1 MINIYDYFSL
11 NRILLLAIG
20 LWPYEKS
27 KFAQFYSICC
37 FSILIT
43 CIIFQFSTFV
53 TSKCTVDLVIQIL
66 SPASAF
72 TGITIMYNSFYIN
85 NETVK
90 SLMEQLQHIYG
101 NLRDNNEIA
110 IVERYG
116 NYAKRYTAVL
126 AMVIIFA
133 TSFVI
138 GVQLWFNF
146 RVVILSIKEPR
157 PRYLLLR
164 IEYFVNE
171 EKYLYLLQLHMN
183 AAICIITITLV
194 STGAMFIAY
203 FQLVCALFQIASYRI
218 KYAMQIYTIRG
229 IILLSENMIYKRIVY
244 AVDIHRK
251 AIMFSEHLVSKFER
265 TFMLLIMCGVLSLS
279 LNIYCTFQNMSW
291 KYATD
296 FAFSLILAC
305 STIMYMFLANL
316 IGQQIIDH
324 NNHVFMTAYKIQ
336 WYLTPIRIQKMILF
350 LLQRGNK
357 VFGLSIGGLFMGS
370 MEYFATCRFYYIN
383 DSHADFVKKDIII

>member
-126 AMVIIFA
+126 A
-133 TSFVI
+133 S
-138 GVQLWFNF
+138 VQLWFNF

>member
-370 MEYFATCRFYYIN
+370 MEYFATLVNASVSYFTLLY
-383 DSHADFVKKDIII
+383 SVG

>member
-20 LWPYEKS
+20 LWPYQKS

-66 SPASAF
+66 SPTSAF
-72 TGITIMYNSFYIN
+72 TGVVIMYNSFYIN
-85 NETVK
+85 NETLK

-101 NLRDNNEIA
+101 NLRNNNEIA

-116 NYAKRYTAVL
+116 NYAKRYTAAL
-126 AMVIIFA
+126 TMVAIIFV
-133 TSFVI
+133 TLFVI

-146 RVVILSIKEPR
+146 RDVIISTKESQPR
-157 PRYLLLR
+157 HLILR

-171 EKYLYLLQLHMN
+171 EKYFYLLQLHMN

-194 STGAMFIAY
+194 STKTMFITF
-203 FQLVCALFQIASYRI
+203 FQLVCAMFQIASYRI
-218 KYAMQIYTIRG
+218 EQAIQIYTVRG
-229 IILLSENMIYKRIVY
+229 IIQLNENMIYKRIVC

-251 AIMFSEHLVSKFER
+251 AIMFSEHLISRFER
-265 TFMLLIMCGVLSLS
+265 TFLLLIICGVVSLS

-291 KYATD
+291 KYAID

-305 STIMYMFLANL
+305 STILYMFLANL

-370 MEYFATCRFYYIN
+370 MEYFATLVNASVSYFTLLY
-383 DSHADFVKKDIII
+383 SVG

>member
-72 TGITIMYNSFYIN
+72 TGVVIMYNSFYIN
-85 NETVK
+85 NETLK
-90 SLMEQLQHIYG
+90 SVMEQLQHIYG
-101 NLRDNNEIA
+101 NLRNNNEIA

-116 NYAKRYTAVL
+116 NYAKRYTAAL
-126 AMVIIFA
+126 
-133 TSFVI
+133 TS
-138 GVQLWFNF
+138 VQLWFNF
-146 RVVILSIKEPR
+146 RDVIISTKESQPR
-157 PRYLLLR
+157 HLILR

-171 EKYLYLLQLHMN
+171 EKYFYLLQLHMN

-194 STGAMFIAY
+194 STKTMFIVYSQLFCAMFR
-203 FQLVCALFQIASYRI
+203 IASYRI
-218 KYAMQIYTIRG
+218 EQAIQIYTVRG
-229 IILLSENMIYKRIVY
+229 IIQLNENMIYKRIVC

-251 AIMFSEHLVSKFER
+251 AIMISEHLVSRFER
-265 TFMLLIMCGVLSLS
+265 TFLLLIICGVVSLS

-291 KYATD
+291 KYAID

-305 STIMYMFLANL
+305 STILYMFLANL

-324 NNHVFMTAYKIQ
+324 NNHVFM
-336 WYLTPIRIQKMILF
+336 
-350 LLQRGNK
+350 
-357 VFGLSIGGLFMGS
+357 
-370 MEYFATCRFYYIN
+370 YIKF
-383 DSHADFVKKDIII
+383 SGI

>member
-20 LWPYEKS
+20 LWPYQKS

-53 TSKCTVDLVIQIL
+53 TSKCTVDLVLKIL
-66 SPASAF
+66 SPTSVF
-72 TGITIMYNSFYIN
+72 TGAAIMYNSFYIN

-90 SLMEQLQHIYG
+90 SLMEQLHHVYG
-101 NLRDNNEIA
+101 NLRNNNEIA

-126 AMVIIFA
+126 
-133 TSFVI
+133 TS
-138 GVQLWFNF
+138 VQLYNRFNF
-146 RVVILSIKEPR
+146 RNVILSTKEPQ
-157 PRYLLLR
+157 PRHLILR

-171 EKYLYLLQLHMN
+171 EKYFYLLQLHIN

-203 FQLVCALFQIASYRI
+203 CQLVCGLFQIASYRI
-218 KYAMQIYTIRG
+218 EQAIQIYTVRG
-229 IILLSENMIYKRIVY
+229 IILLNENMIYKRIVC

-251 AIMFSEHLVSKFER
+251 AIMFSEHLLSRFEK
-265 TFMLLIMCGVLSLS
+265 TFLLLIICGVVSLS
-279 LNIYCTFQNMSW
+279 LNIYCIFQSMSW
-291 KYATD
+291 KYAKD
-296 FAFSLILAC
+296 LVFSLILAC
-305 STIMYMFLANL
+305 STILYMFLANL

-357 VFGLSIGGLFMGS
+357 VYGLNLGGLFMAS
-370 MEYFATCRFYYIN
+370 MECFATLVNASISYFTVIY
-383 DSHADFVKKDIII
+383 SVE

>member
-20 LWPYEKS
+20 LWPYQKS

-53 TSKCTVDLVIQIL
+53 TSKCTVDLVLKIL
-66 SPASAF
+66 SPTSVF
-72 TGITIMYNSFYIN
+72 TGAAIMYNSFYIN

-90 SLMEQLQHIYG
+90 SLMEQLHHVYG
-101 NLRDNNEIA
+101 NLRNNNEIA

-126 AMVIIFA
+126 TMVIIFA

-138 GVQLWFNF
+138 GVQLYNRFNF
-146 RVVILSIKEPR
+146 RNVILSTKEPQ
-157 PRYLLLR
+157 PRHLILR

-171 EKYLYLLQLHMN
+171 EKYFYLLQLHIN

-203 FQLVCALFQIASYRI
+203 CQLVCGLFQIASYRI
-218 KYAMQIYTIRG
+218 EQAIQIYTVRG
-229 IILLSENMIYKRIVY
+229 IILLNENMIYKRIVC

-251 AIMFSEHLVSKFER
+251 AIMFSEHLLSRFEK
-265 TFMLLIMCGVLSLS
+265 TFLLLIICGVVSLS
-279 LNIYCTFQNMSW
+279 LNIYCIFQSMSW
-291 KYATD
+291 KYAKD
-296 FAFSLILAC
+296 LVFSLILAC
-305 STIMYMFLANL
+305 STILYMFLANL

-357 VFGLSIGGLFMGS
+357 VYGLNLGGLFMAS
-370 MEYFATCRFYYIN
+370 MECFATLVNASISYFTVIY
-383 DSHADFVKKDIII
+383 SVE